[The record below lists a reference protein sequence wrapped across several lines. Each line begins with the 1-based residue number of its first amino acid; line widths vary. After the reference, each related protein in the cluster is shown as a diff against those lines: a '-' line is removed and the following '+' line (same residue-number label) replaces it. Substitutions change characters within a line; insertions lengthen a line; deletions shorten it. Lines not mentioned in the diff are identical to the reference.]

1 MAHTMTV
8 DPGRHERLDST
19 LSIPVPHDMADGPLR
34 LAPGDIDAQVTG
46 GILHAIIHRMERDK
60 PLTLEPGP
68 GAAGGRMSATKGNGT
83 VLIAEN
89 GEEITTYH
97 FRDGSP
103 LPITSKPFFH
113 PLNLEGLSL
122 TREVAPKSAPQ
133 PKIDHTHHRS
143 LWVAHGDVN
152 GTDVWSDEK
161 GHGFQKHVSFT
172 RLFSGPVVAG
182 FQEELTWTDAAG
194 KPVMDETRLFRAWR
208 GAAAGRFIDLE
219 VTLRATYGPVKL
231 GDTKEGGICS
241 LRIREPLQ
249 GDRDGL
255 MTNAVGGTGEPEIWG
270 QRSPWL
276 DYSGTLEGKKVG
288 IAVFDHPRSF
298 RYPTHWHARDY
309 GLFTANPFALH
320 DYKSGW
326 SEDGSHQMKRGDSL
340 PFGYRIYLHA
350 GDRDSAR
357 VASHWLN
364 FAYEPRVEV
373 K

>member
-1 MAHTMTV
+1 MAHKMTV
-8 DPGRHERLDST
+8 DPGRHDRLDST
-19 LSIPVPHDMADGPLR
+19 VAIRVPHDIPDGPLM
-34 LAPGDIDAQVTG
+34 LGDIEAQVSG
-46 GILHAIIHRMERDK
+46 GTLYAIVHRMEAGK
-60 PLTLEPGP
+60 PLALVAKPG
-68 GAAGGRMSATKGNGT
+68 GNAGRMAAKEGNGT
-83 VLIAEN
+83 LDIAQD
-89 GEEITTYH
+89 GEPVTTYH
-97 FRDGSP
+97 FGDGSP
-103 LPITSKPFFH
+103 LPIPSKPFFH

-122 TREVAPKSAPQ
+122 TREVAPKSAPP

-143 LWVAHGDVN
+143 LWVAHGDIN
-152 GTDVWSDEK
+152 GADIWSDEK
-161 GHGFQKHVSFT
+161 GHGWQKHVKFT
-172 RLFSGPVVAG
+172 SVFSGPVVAG
-182 FQEELTWTDAAG
+182 FTEELTWTDRDG
-194 KPVMDETRLFRAWR
+194 KPLLDEVRTFRAWR
-208 GAAAGRFIDLE
+208 AAAAGRFLDLE
-219 VTLRATYGPVKL
+219 IALRASHGPVTL

-255 MTNAVGGTGEPEIWG
+255 MTNALGASGEREIWG

-309 GLFTANPFALH
+309 GLFTANPFAWH

-326 SEDGSHQMKRGDSL
+326 SEDGSRRMEKGAVL
-340 PFGYRIYLHA
+340 PFRYRIYLHA

-364 FAYEPRVEV
+364 FVYEPRVEV